1 MKART
6 IWKRM
11 RGVLLVVVALLVGL
25 RLALPSMVQKY
36 VNRKLDELP
45 EYDGHVG
52 QVDIHLWRG
61 AYAVDDVRIVKTE
74 GTVTEPFFAAERVG
88 FSVEWPELF
97 RGSLVSEVTIRW
109 ATLNFIKARTEDDS
123 QTSIDR
129 SWVGVVEDLFPF
141 KINRVELHESEVWYR
156 DLESN
161 PPVDLALTN
170 VTALATNLTNARQA
184 VQELPS
190 ALFMTAKTPG
200 EGDLILDMR
209 MNILAQEPAFDLNLE
224 VREMDLTAFNDFLQA
239 YAKADVNKGLFEV
252 FVEIAARDGSF
263 TGYVKPLFEELDVV
277 SLKQDRNPFEIVW
290 EGLVAGL
297 VKLFKNQREDRF
309 ATQMPVS
316 GNFDNPDVAVWRTIV
331 NVLRNA
337 FVEALP
343 ARIEGIITPDAVQ
356 EKER

>member
-1 MKART
+1 
-6 IWKRM
+6 M
-11 RGVLLVVVALLVGL
+11 RGVLLVVVVLLVGL

-61 AYAVDDVRIVKTE
+61 AYAVDYVRIVKTE
-74 GTVTEPFFAAERVG
+74 GKVTE
-88 FSVEWPELF
+88 
-97 RGSLVSEVTIRW
+97 
-109 ATLNFIKARTEDDS
+109 
-123 QTSIDR
+123 
-129 SWVGVVEDLFPF
+129 
-141 KINRVELHESEVWYR
+141 
-156 DLESN
+156 
-161 PPVDLALTN
+161 
-170 VTALATNLTNARQA
+170 
-184 VQELPS
+184 
-190 ALFMTAKTPG
+190 
-200 EGDLILDMR
+200 
-209 MNILAQEPAFDLNLE
+209 
-224 VREMDLTAFNDFLQA
+224 
-239 YAKADVNKGLFEV
+239 
-252 FVEIAARDGSF
+252 
-263 TGYVKPLFEELDVV
+263 PLFEELDVV